1 MLRLSLQEE
10 RVWIPQ
16 GKVMLEGMLSL
27 GRAFAGV
34 VCHPHPGYGGNMEN
48 NVVRAACLGL
58 AAAGG
63 SVLRFN
69 FKGRNPGCEGTGEG
83 DLELQE
89 VKAALDFLRT
99 RTGCGPS
106 SLVLLGYSF
115 GAWVGLR
122 ALREMEPILGWVAV
136 APPLGIWDF
145 SFAKGISGSKLIIAG
160 TKDQFCPLNLLEE
173 FFESLEEP
181 KELRI
186 MEGVDHFFWGFES
199 IVADTVKEDVSSWT
213 KGLLD

>member
-1 MLRLSLQEE
+1 MQEQ
-10 RVWIPQ
+10 RVWIPH
-16 GKVMLEGMLSL
+16 GEAVLEGRLSL
-27 GRAFAGV
+27 GQGLAGV

-58 AAAGG
+58 ALAGA

-69 FKGRNPGCEGTGEG
+69 FGGAGPGPEATGEG
-83 DLELQE
+83 ESQVREVRAAVEFLEN
-89 VKAALDFLRT
+89 
-99 RTGCGPS
+99 RTGCKASG
-106 SLVLLGYSF
+106 LVLVGYSF

-145 SFAKGISGSKLIIAG
+145 SFANDIGGRKLLVAG
-160 TKDQFCPLNLLEE
+160 TQDQFCPLTLLRG
-173 FFESLEEP
+173 FFHGLEQP

-186 MEGVDHFFWGFES
+186 LEGADHFLWGFEAN
-199 IVADTVKEDVSSWT
+199 IADIIKENISSWSKET
-213 KGLLD
+213 AHP

>member
-1 MLRLSLQEE
+1 
-10 RVWIPQ
+10 
-16 GKVMLEGMLSL
+16 
-27 GRAFAGV
+27 
-34 VCHPHPGYGGNMEN
+34 MEN

-69 FKGRNPGCEGTGEG
+69 FKGRNPGWEGTGEG
-83 DLELQE
+83 DVELEE

-106 SLVLLGYSF
+106 SLLLVGYSF

-145 SFAKGISGSKLIIAG
+145 SFTRGILGSKLLIVG
-160 TKDQFCPLNLLEE
+160 TKDHFCPLSLVEE
-173 FFESLEEP
+173 FFEGLEEP

-199 IVADTVKEDVSSWT
+199 SLTDMVREVVSSWT